1 MCKRTKNVPSSS
13 SSSSSITI
21 IIGNR
26 TTADSETVNLQ
37 KKYLYRREQ
46 LKIKLKWGKKE
57 TEKNIHNS
65 ETHSL
70 LSNSKLLPKSQW
82 TLKCIHDDDLEFTT
96 SKIIINA
103 ELSSMSI
110 TPDHPSNQP
119 VSEPASSNTTTT
131 IAIDH
136 QHHRHRHSGPQCMP
150 SSPQTA

>member
-1 MCKRTKNVPSSS
+1 MCKRTKKFHHHHRKPHHRRLR
-13 SSSSSITI
+13 
-21 IIGNR
+21 NR
-26 TTADSETVNLQ
+26 QSG

-46 LKIKLKWGKKE
+46 LKIKLKWGKK
-57 TEKNIHNS
+57 KKQKKSIHNS

-110 TPDHPSNQP
+110 TPDHP
-119 VSEPASSNTTTT
+119 TTSQSAATPRPLSPSTT
-131 IAIDH
+131 STSTIDTVIPGH
-136 QHHRHRHSGPQCMP
+136 NVCRMP

>member
-1 MCKRTKNVPSSS
+1 MFHHHHHRKPHHRQLR
-13 SSSSSITI
+13 
-21 IIGNR
+21 NR
-26 TTADSETVNLQ
+26 QSG

-57 TEKNIHNS
+57 TEKSIHNS

-110 TPDHPSNQP
+110 TPDHP
-119 VSEPASSNTTTT
+119 TTSQSAATPRPLSPSTT
-131 IAIDH
+131 IDTVIPGH
-136 QHHRHRHSGPQCMP
+136 NVCRMP